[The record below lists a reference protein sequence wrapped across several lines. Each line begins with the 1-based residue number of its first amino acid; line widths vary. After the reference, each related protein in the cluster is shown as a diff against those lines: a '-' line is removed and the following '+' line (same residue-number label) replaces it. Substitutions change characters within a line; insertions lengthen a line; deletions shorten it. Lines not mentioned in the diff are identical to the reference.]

1 MKILSRILSL
11 TMIFCA
17 MAALSACDDD
27 DYSQVAVDVRGVSK
41 NAQMYSGDVLELDI
55 YVVAHDT
62 RLTNFLIESYDTRT
76 GNKILLEKPLNG
88 STEEIKYYYTAPAID
103 TDELNVRLSFT
114 ATDDTGYKRTVTRE
128 IKVLRRDQP
137 LEERS
142 GVTLYCDEDNA
153 SRPDGY
159 SFAEMRPLIVS
170 LVEPTLVDLYIPAV
184 NPEDLPN
191 PDDMPAVVRE
201 WRTMTDIN
209 FARSN
214 SFDFSNAT
222 SINITSAYQSSVRAP
237 RITNLHSGD
246 IVLVGRGAKPVA
258 AVQIVDIIVGQSLQ
272 QSRYILNIKAIKSVP
287 QDAPDEPDGPDNPDT
302 PNDPG
307 EPQE

>member
-1 MKILSRILSL
+1 
-11 TMIFCA
+11 MIFCA
-17 MAALSACDDD
+17 MIALNACDDD
-27 DYSQVAVDVRGVSK
+27 DYSQVAVDVRGIGK
-41 NAQMYSGDVLELDI
+41 NAQMYSGDVLEISI
-55 YVVAHDT
+55 YAVAHDT
-62 RLTNFLIESYDTRT
+62 RLANFMIESYDTRT
-76 GNKILLEKPLNG
+76 GNKVLLEKQLTGG
-88 STEEIKYYYTAPAID
+88 SEEIKYYYTAPAID
-103 TDELNVRLSFT
+103 IEELTVRLSFT
-114 ATDDTGYKRTVTRE
+114 ATDDTGYKRTVTRD

-137 LEERS
+137 LEERT

-170 LVEPTLVDLYIPAV
+170 LVEPSLVDLYIPAID
-184 NPEDLPN
+184 PDDLPD

-209 FARSN
+209 FARNN

-246 IVLVGRGAKPVA
+246 IVLVGRGTEPVA

-272 QSRYILNIKAIKSVP
+272 QSRYILNIKAIKGTP
-287 QDAPDEPDGPDNPDT
+287 QDNPEQPDVPDVPDNPDT
-302 PNDPG
+302 P
-307 EPQE
+307 QQ